1 MNNSDRI
8 YYNTKEFSVFE
19 KNAKV
24 SYEQACDIYLDYVK
38 NEDIDLEPIFL
49 FCSDRYYVFGVSTN
63 PHNDKMNRSWKLY
76 KLKINSQT
84 GEIEKIEGQVKE

>member
-8 YYNTKEFSVFE
+8 YYNTEEFSVFE

-24 SYEQACDIYLDYVK
+24 SYEQAYDIYLDYVK
-38 NEDIDLEPIFL
+38 NEDIYLEPVFL
-49 FCSDRYYVFGVSTN
+49 FCSGKDYVFGVSTN
-63 PHNDKMNRSWKLY
+63 PQNDKMNRSWKLY

-84 GEIEKIEGQVKE
+84 GEIERIEGQVK